1 MRGNGFLSIQNRK
14 DGTGGAHELVMKFLV
29 ERGKECVV
37 VAAEMKGP
45 NYLIKSFLL

>member
-14 DGTGGAHELVMKFLV
+14 DGSGGAHYLVMKFLA

-37 VAAEMKGP
+37 VPAEMKGP
-45 NYLIKSFLL
+45 TVYVSSFS